1 MRLSDYPEDRY
12 RQMRHEDDVYGIIDL
27 TERDTCFCWCFWSLK
42 VPVSSLAQSPVIQVC
57 AMDEAMNM
65 QPRDM
70 YVSVFSVTLSML
82 TDQ

>member
-1 MRLSDYPEDRY
+1 
-12 RQMRHEDDVYGIIDL
+12 
-27 TERDTCFCWCFWSLK
+27 
-42 VPVSSLAQSPVIQVC
+42 VSSLAQSPVIQVC

-82 TDQ
+82 TNQ